1 MKANSTGMTRLRQRV
16 CPKSLG
22 LVAGLVLIIVA
33 FACPAVFASGGAE
46 GGHEPVGF
54 GKDMVF
60 KIANFLA
67 LVAFFVYLYR
77 KKSAGAFEKRS
88 LEIKMEMEK
97 AAEAKNKAEEK
108 YREYK
113 ARIEGLDQEINNI
126 RDLAKKD
133 AAKEHETI
141 VAEAGKQA
149 EKMIKQA
156 ELTAKHEVEQAKKL
170 LRQEAADLAAEM
182 AAELLKK
189 AITPE
194 DHKSWV
200 TSNIEKIGEIR

>member
-1 MKANSTGMTRLRQRV
+1 MT
-16 CPKSLG
+16 
-22 LVAGLVLIIVA
+22 LIVV
-33 FACPAVFASGGAE
+33 FLCPAAFASGGAE

-67 LVAFFVYLYR
+67 LVACFVYLYR

-97 AAEAKNKAEEK
+97 AAEAKNKADEK

-113 ARIEGLDQEINNI
+113 ARIEGLDEEIKKI

-133 AAKEHETI
+133 AEKEHEAI
-141 VAEAGKQA
+141 IAEAGKQS

-156 ELTAKHEVEQAKKL
+156 ELTAKHEIEQAKKL
-170 LRQEAADLAAEM
+170 LRREAADLAREM
-182 AAELLKK
+182 AAGLLKK
-189 AITPE
+189 AITSE
-194 DHKSWV
+194 DHKNWV
-200 TSNIEKIGEIR
+200 KSNIEKIGEMR